1 MKETEI
7 LKLDKRGRIVIP
19 RIMRKSLGLTEN
31 SQLMAISDSDSKEIR
46 IIPLQLVDDQV
57 YIKLKIT
64 ITDKSGSLARIAN
77 AFGNHDISLVYGETV
92 VVKKGVEA
100 EWTVIAPQRADISLE
115 KFKEILIN
123 EGGATKVQIL
133 ESKFRPYG
141 TNDETPSGND
151 DSSDDEVIDDDK
163 I

>member
-19 RIMRKSLGLTEN
+19 RIMRKSLGLTDN
-31 SQLMAISDSDSKEIR
+31 SQLMAISDSDTKEIR
-46 IIPLQLVDDQV
+46 IIPLQLIDDQI

-64 ITDKSGSLARIAN
+64 IPDKSGSLAKIAN

-92 VVKKGVEA
+92 IVKKGVEA
-100 EWTVIAPQRADISLE
+100 EWTVIAPQKPDLSLE
-115 KFKEILIN
+115 KLKDILIN

-141 TNDETPSGND
+141 INDEGMSNND
-151 DSSDDEVIDDDK
+151 DLFDDDNLNDEK
-163 I
+163 N